1 MYKMAAGSL
10 GFVWK
15 QNFRF
20 SVTRYCRCYNT
31 MNSFL
36 CSLVIQRLFSKS
48 KIHGAM
54 SLPYSRTIV
63 SSINASLKDDQRG
76 SSFKQERQIVLLVSE
91 TGTSLGQTPFDKA
104 KEIARTQHME
114 LVWINKDNKADMAVF
129 KLMRKGRLLKKGLK
143 GSKTKTVEVSD
154 KIETRDLD
162 FKLKQIRKLLEKGHQ
177 VRVALKSKRSNEGET
192 AKWSILKR
200 IEQDVEEIAAIT
212 GNPREDNPRQI
223 TCTFSPKKSESL

>member
-1 MYKMAAGSL
+1 MAGGFL

-31 MNSFL
+31 MNSCL
-36 CSLVIQRLFSKS
+36 CSLIIQRLFSKS
-48 KIHGAM
+48 KIHGAV
-54 SLPYSRTIV
+54 SLPHSRKIV
-63 SSINASLKDDQRG
+63 SCINASLKDDQRG

-91 TGTSLGQTPFDKA
+91 TGTSLGQTSFEKA

-129 KLMRKGRLLKKGLK
+129 KLMRKGHLLKGLK
-143 GSKTKTVEVSD
+143 GSKTKTVQVSD

-177 VRVALKSKRSNEGET
+177 VRVALKSKRSSEGET

-200 IEQDVEEIAAIT
+200 IEQDVEEIAAIA

>member
-1 MYKMAAGSL
+1 
-10 GFVWK
+10 
-15 QNFRF
+15 
-20 SVTRYCRCYNT
+20 
-31 MNSFL
+31 MNSFF

-48 KIHGAM
+48 KIHGAL
-54 SLPYSRTIV
+54 SLPHSRTIV
-63 SSINASLKDDQRG
+63 RSINASLKDDQRG

-91 TGTSLGQTPFDKA
+91 TGTSLGQTSFEKA

-114 LVWINKDNKADMAVF
+114 LAWINKDNKADMAVF
-129 KLMRKGRLLKKGLK
+129 KLLRKGDLLKKGLK
-143 GSKTKTVEVSD
+143 GTKTKTVEVSD

-162 FKLKQIRKLLEKGHQ
+162 FKLKQIRKLLEKGYQ

-200 IEQDVEEIAAIT
+200 IEQDVEEIAALA

-223 TCTFSPKKSESL
+223 ICTFSPKKSESL

>member
-1 MYKMAAGSL
+1 MAAGFLS
-10 GFVWK
+10 FVWK

-31 MNSFL
+31 MNSCL

-48 KIHGAM
+48 KIHGAV
-54 SLPYSRTIV
+54 SLPHPRTIV

-91 TGTSLGQTPFDKA
+91 TGTSLGQTSFEKA
-104 KEIARTQHME
+104 KEIARSQHME

-129 KLMRKGRLLKKGLK
+129 KLMRKGHLLKKGLK

-162 FKLKQIRKLLEKGHQ
+162 FKLKQIRKMLEKGHQ
-177 VRVALKSKRSNEGET
+177 VRVALKTKRSNEGET

-200 IEQDVEEIAAIT
+200 IEQDVEGIAALA